1 MIPAELKGPAV
12 RTITSTVTGVAI
24 PVISARG
31 LVFSA
36 WTPSPE
42 ELAAMAAGSPVWLVQ
57 RGPYI
62 PDMTMRVGKEF
73 DIIPHDLMK
82 SAIEEA
88 LPGGD
93 AYEQAVKAWKPTD
106 LDRRLGRLAL
116 ISGVLLGFALLMFA
130 AGKVFLWLV
139 RG

>member
-12 RTITSTVTGVAI
+12 RNITSTITGVVI

-42 ELAAMAAGSPVWLVQ
+42 ELAALAKGSPLWLVQ

-62 PDMTMRVGKEF
+62 PDMTLRVGAEF
-73 DIIPHDLMK
+73 DVIPHDLMRD
-82 SAIEEA
+82 AVAEA
-88 LPGGD
+88 TGEDPH
-93 AYEQAVKAWKPTD
+93 EKAVASFK
-106 LDRRLGRLAL
+106 DRKRADIILGYKIMAVLAL
-116 ISGVLLGFALLMFA
+116 VALA
-130 AGKVFLWLV
+130 VIVAFLRIFW
-139 RG
+139 